1 MTRAM
6 CPIPDDANRVLI
18 MVNPTA
24 GAGSKRAVA
33 DELGHLL
40 RADGWVVEWL
50 SDPSQLDTLE
60 RDPRGTRV
68 RAVVAAGGDGTVS
81 TVINRTHRDT
91 PIAILPLGTE
101 NLLAKYLDLSE
112 SNSAAPLSRAI
123 TAGTTVRLDAGRAGN
138 RIFMLMVGCGFDAEV
153 VRRLHAR
160 RRGHIRHWSYVKPLL
175 DAIRSYQYPELRLYC
190 GPARATAAPAETGGP
205 EESPITLSARWV
217 FVVNV
222 PKYAGGLRF
231 APEASG
237 TDGLLDVCTF
247 QRGSLPAGLRYLTG
261 VILGRHLQWSDCTY
275 LRTRQLRI
283 ESDDVVHYQLDG
295 DYGGELPLEIRVLPE
310 RVRLVVSQPWAIA
323 HGFRRDTETK
333 A

>member
-1 MTRAM
+1 MTRAI
-6 CPIPDDANRVLI
+6 CQIPDHANRVLV

-24 GAGSKRAVA
+24 GAGPKRALVG
-33 DELGHLL
+33 ELAQLL
-40 RADGWVVEWL
+40 RADGWAVEWL
-50 SDPSQLDTLE
+50 SDPSQLDTLQGDLH
-60 RDPRGTRV
+60 RARV

-101 NLLAKYLDLSE
+101 NLLAKYLDPSV
-112 SNSAAPLSRAI
+112 SNPVVSLSRAI
-123 TAGTTVRLDAGRAGN
+123 TAGTTVRLDAGQAGN
-138 RIFMLMVGCGFDAEV
+138 RIFVLMAGCGFDAEV

-160 RRGHIRHWSYVKPLL
+160 RRGHIRHWTYVKPLL

-190 GPARATAAPAETGGP
+190 TPARATATAAEQSCP

-231 APEASG
+231 VPDASG
-237 TDGLLDVCTF
+237 TDGLLDVCAF
-247 QRGSLPAGLRYLTG
+247 ARGSLWAGLRYFTG
-261 VILGRHLQWSDCTY
+261 VVRGRHLQWSDCTY

-283 ESDDVVHYQLDG
+283 ESDEVVHYQLDG
-295 DYGGELPLEIRVLPE
+295 DYGGELPLDIRVLPE
-310 RVRLVVSQPWAIA
+310 RVRLVVSEPWAVA
-323 HGFRRDTETK
+323 RAFRRDTETN
-333 A
+333 